1 MQQVHEIKVISF
13 KEARFVARET
23 KNVMENLLIALYLKN
38 IILNETS
45 IQSPKRRATLDDGTK

>member
-1 MQQVHEIKVISF
+1 
-13 KEARFVARET
+13 
-23 KNVMENLLIALYLKN
+23 MENLQIALYLKN